1 METTTS
7 RAERERRHGFE
18 IAPTRV
24 LRRLARQ
31 KSPKRSRARAHHHHT
46 RFTKKKIA
54 RAHRLQLL
62 LSHITSQH
70 ITSSHSSRHRSLRSR
85 PRRAVPSRSIR
96 PPVYARPRPTAFF
109 ASRASSRPSASISR
123 RAPPF
128 RHRITHSA
136 TSTTH
141 RIPQHIIVRCFR
153 RNHRPVFGRS
163 SPRFCRLFTLLIA
176 FST

>member
-7 RAERERRHGFE
+7 RAERERRHAFK

-24 LRRLARQ
+24 LRRLSRQ
-31 KSPKRSRARAHHHHT
+31 KSPKPSRARARIIT
-46 RFTKKKIA
+46 LASPKKKSLA
-54 RAHRLQLL
+54 RIDDNYYSLT
-62 LSHITSQH
+62 SHHNITPSRAP
-70 ITSSHSSRHRSLRSR
+70 RHRSRRSR
-85 PRRAVPSRSIR
+85 PRRAAPRRAVR

-109 ASRASSRPSASISR
+109 ASRASSRPSSSISR
-123 RAPPF
+123 RAAPF